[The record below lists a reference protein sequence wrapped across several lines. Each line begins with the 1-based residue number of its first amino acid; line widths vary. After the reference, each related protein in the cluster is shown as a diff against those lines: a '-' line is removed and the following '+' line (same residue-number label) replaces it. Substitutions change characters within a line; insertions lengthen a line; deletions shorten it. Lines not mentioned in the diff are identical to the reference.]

1 MVRVRDLFVPV
12 LGVGVALGFASA
24 AQAGPVGGADCTAVI
39 TKIARPG
46 NVTLRN
52 SSTNGAQTGGSVS
65 NKSVTVVVS
74 LDDGPGGACDGN
86 RDITVVLTVTDVD
99 GDPVSISPGSPG
111 GLTKTDVSG
120 GRFKFTMTNDSNS
133 CADDAGPVPKDVG
146 GVNEVNVDGLTYN
159 ATATNTDAGGTDP
172 APNGSSF
179 GPVNSD
185 LTCKPSRTSL

>member
-1 MVRVRDLFVPV
+1 MRVRDLFVPV

-24 AQAGPVGGADCTAVI
+24 VNAGPVVVPVDCTAVI

-86 RDITVVLTVTDVD
+86 RDITVALTVTDVD
-99 GDPVSISPGSPG
+99 GDSVAVSNSGSI
-111 GLTKTDVSG
+111 TKTDVSG

-133 CADDAGPVPKDVG
+133 CAGGAGPVPKDVG
-146 GVNEVNVDGLTYN
+146 GTNQVTVDGLTYN
-159 ATATNTDAGGTDP
+159 ATATNSDASGTDP

-179 GPVNSD
+179 GPVHSN